1 MKDKLRRLFLRDGLR
16 KLIALLLAVLL
27 YFGIH
32 SRITAERIISGVPV
46 NVTLASELI
55 GSVDNITT
63 NVTVKG
69 SESTI
74 SALTPEDLTLHV
86 VVDQNNLVSGHTYVV
101 ETNPSMFPTRSGVTV
116 KRCNKITL
124 HLQKVISRQLP
135 VEVKYTGSLDKN
147 FAITGTT
154 AVPSMVTV
162 TGPEDVVNSM
172 SGVNTSEI
180 PLSSSVFEPFEFY
193 TKVLA
198 KNNVKIEPGHVLVQ
212 TGISRKFEEREIKGV
227 PVLLLSGAQ
236 KNAYD
241 ISFAKSNTIV
251 DIVVSGSPSAVAGIN
266 AARLKPYVDASMV
279 NSPSTQMLPVECTAG
294 AEGII
299 IKSVTPGEVAVKA
312 TAKQSY

>member
-1 MKDKLRRLFLRDGLR
+1 MKDKLSRLFLRDGLR

-154 AVPSMVTV
+154 AVPSMVTIRSPIFSPAFRAV
-162 TGPEDVVNSM
+162 SP
-172 SGVNTSEI
+172 NTS
-180 PLSSSVFEPFEFY
+180 S
-193 TKVLA
+193 
-198 KNNVKIEPGHVLVQ
+198 
-212 TGISRKFEEREIKGV
+212 
-227 PVLLLSGAQ
+227 
-236 KNAYD
+236 
-241 ISFAKSNTIV
+241 
-251 DIVVSGSPSAVAGIN
+251 
-266 AARLKPYVDASMV
+266 
-279 NSPSTQMLPVECTAG
+279 
-294 AEGII
+294 
-299 IKSVTPGEVAVKA
+299 
-312 TAKQSY
+312 

>member
-101 ETNPSMFPTRSGVTV
+101 ET
-116 KRCNKITL
+116 
-124 HLQKVISRQLP
+124 
-135 VEVKYTGSLDKN
+135 
-147 FAITGTT
+147 
-154 AVPSMVTV
+154 
-162 TGPEDVVNSM
+162 
-172 SGVNTSEI
+172 
-180 PLSSSVFEPFEFY
+180 
-193 TKVLA
+193 
-198 KNNVKIEPGHVLVQ
+198 
-212 TGISRKFEEREIKGV
+212 
-227 PVLLLSGAQ
+227 
-236 KNAYD
+236 
-241 ISFAKSNTIV
+241 
-251 DIVVSGSPSAVAGIN
+251 
-266 AARLKPYVDASMV
+266 
-279 NSPSTQMLPVECTAG
+279 
-294 AEGII
+294 II
-299 IKSVTPGEVAVKA
+299 ILKSKFDIFKFCQITNNLAIVFHC
-312 TAKQSY
+312 